1 MCNDHAWLTSEC
13 SPRYDCDQCNLS
25 KGFCSHLSHFSVSYA
40 PHTSELYNV
49 GLNSVLKSL
58 LQVPIIANFWKSRK
72 LFDAKIQH
80 LHFSIS
86 IPFEF
91 EKLPLAQK
99 ASPR

>member
-1 MCNDHAWLTSEC
+1 MTTLGWLPNAHQDMIVISVIF
-13 SPRYDCDQCNLS
+13 L
-25 KGFCSHLSHFSVSYA
+25 KGSVPIYHISVSYA

-49 GLNSVLKSL
+49 GLNSVLERL
-58 LQVPIIANFWKSRK
+58 LQVPTANFWKSRK